1 MTNTT
6 AGQSQTV
13 TNFPEGSFTPVPD
26 LIPFSLGAPA
36 VSPAPTIRKDE
47 IVRRLREM
55 GATSAGR
62 LTWNEREAV
71 LAAVYKLEMQP

>member
-1 MTNTT
+1 MH
-6 AGQSQTV
+6 ALQ
-13 TNFPEGSFTPVPD
+13 D
-26 LIPFSLGAPA
+26 APA
-36 VSPAPTIRKDE
+36 SNPVTKNLPPPQLRKDE

-55 GATSAGR
+55 GATSEGR